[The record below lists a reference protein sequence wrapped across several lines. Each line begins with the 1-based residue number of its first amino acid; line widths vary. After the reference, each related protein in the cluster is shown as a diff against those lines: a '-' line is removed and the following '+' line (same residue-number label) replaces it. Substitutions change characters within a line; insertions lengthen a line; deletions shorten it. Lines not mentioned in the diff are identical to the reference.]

1 MQKFFYSRKLIKI
14 SENIRN
20 TSDANEKSIDLI
32 VQSLTGKQ
40 DNIKDDLISYFAVNC
55 LINTNNL

>member
-55 LINTNNL
+55 LINTNNF